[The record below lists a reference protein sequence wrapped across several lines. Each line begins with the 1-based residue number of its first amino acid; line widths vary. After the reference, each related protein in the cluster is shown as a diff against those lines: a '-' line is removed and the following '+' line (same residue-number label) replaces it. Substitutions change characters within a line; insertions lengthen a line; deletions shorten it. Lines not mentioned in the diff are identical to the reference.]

1 MSNYSIFIC
10 WCNMENEITA
20 IGISVHES
28 QKLYLVEKENHRL
41 HTGNV
46 SSKSER
52 ANNTYVSMCNT
63 QN

>member
-1 MSNYSIFIC
+1 
-10 WCNMENEITA
+10 MENEITA